1 MSDIFGFEEAQAH
14 VRRLPV
20 YLLLDVSASMS
31 GAPIEAVNQGM
42 MLLHNELRSNPTAIE
57 TAFIAVITFGSSANM
72 VVPLTEVAS
81 FQPPRIE
88 ARGSTSLGSA
98 LALLNQSLD
107 NDIISN
113 KEGQKGDYKP
123 LVFLMT
129 DGMPTDDYKKAAE
142 QLKSRQH
149 AKPVIIA
156 LGCGSGA
163 DTSALKDV
171 AQVVL
176 KMDNMTSD
184 QIQEYFQWLSQ
195 SVGTASVSAQQSVNQ
210 DVEVKLEKPPEGIQI
225 VI

>member
-1 MSDIFGFEEAQAH
+1 MSDIFGIGDSH

-20 YLLLDVSASMS
+20 YLLLDVSASMA

-42 MLLHNELRSNPTAIE
+42 MLLHNELRNNPTAIE
-57 TAFIAVITFGSSANM
+57 TAFISVITFGSQANI

-81 FQPPRIE
+81 FSPPKIE
-88 ARGSTSLGSA
+88 ARGSTALGDA
-98 LALLNQSLD
+98 LSVLNQSLD
-107 NDIISN
+107 KEIIPN

-129 DGMPTDDYKKAAE
+129 DGMPTDSWQNPAST
-142 QLKSRQH
+142 LKSRRT
-149 AKPVIIA
+149 AKPVVIA
-156 LGCGSGA
+156 LACGNGA
-163 DTSALKDV
+163 DPRVLKEI

-176 KMDNMTSD
+176 KMDNVTSD

-195 SVGTASVSAQQSVNQ
+195 SVGTASVSAQNAIGD

-225 VI
+225 VL